1 MFVSEI
7 FDECAEILGTTDT
20 KKVFRK
26 IQQAVQTLME
36 SGHWTHTTAEVDV
49 CTGWDRC
56 SLALPRGIDVPLA
69 VNIDGSPTYFR
80 NRLFQY
86 HVNKG
91 GVYNSVEWAWD
102 DRGYVATLMDIIQPS
117 QLVAVAES
125 NNDVGKKIRV
135 LGIDQNNR
143 NLRSQMPN
151 GMGVDGLLI
160 SIHSQQDFQYGTIA
174 PDDATIATRDVAID
188 PITDFKTTTPHGLTS
203 GQGMSARIITGTIPV
218 PLNDGQTYYVGVIDA
233 FTVQLFSDSLNAEAL
248 QYPIALSSIVG
259 FGTMQLRDQRN
270 AQVVTSLEFASAPTF
285 AIDSPNEVVFPTL
298 PLPAPLEQK
307 KTYFAQS
314 IDSTHLNIFSSL
326 SDAKSNSN
334 PIYTTGSMSPIDI
347 DIRKAIVPET
357 KLVFSVRHYFSDG
370 DQVQAFTAGGV
381 LPQPLIANQNYFV
394 NIIDD
399 FSVSL
404 HENQTDAAASTPT
417 NFVNPIKITTA
428 GSGTNSLVK
437 LIQATSKVG
446 TESQITAPGLNI
458 ATPSGSGAQFQAN
471 VVGIVTSI
479 RVVAGGS
486 GYGTTV
492 PVVTFSSPTDLPI
505 GSNLQTRTATGY
517 AILVSGAVNNIV
529 ITDAGAGYSSAPTIT
544 IDPPPGFPGVGL
556 AQATATAT
564 ITTSFIAGFT
574 KISGGFNYAEAPQ
587 VKITGGGGTGATATA
602 TVNNANISV
611 TSITRVGTTATA
623 TTSTAHGF
631 SSNQTVKISGA
642 NQTGYNGNVIIT
654 VPQINTSVS
663 SITRVGTIGTV
674 TTATNHNYNT
684 GDRIT
689 ISGCTGTSAG
699 YNTSYNVTV
708 TGPTTFTINVLSTL
722 PTPAV
727 GIIVSSIEDNTAT
740 TFTYTVSNTLTT
752 PATGTISVFSGEVTG
767 INIVTAGTGYTAT
780 PTVTITPSTGVF
792 VNFSSTGVL
801 PSPLVSGTAY
811 RAETPLNGLTGTFTV
826 KNTDFSDVN
835 ITSAGTGT
843 FYVVLSRA
851 FGVDFTNNWLGD
863 FTTLVTGQQIYFG
876 TDYILPTT
884 SPSIDNGVTPF
895 YLSVASNTLAKVYA
909 NVGLT
914 TLINIDSFG
923 TGQTY
928 YAIRTQVSPSV
939 DSNLIKPVNTA
950 FLTEDEVVQ
959 FSSSGT
965 LPTPLVSATD
975 YTIKIIG
982 DSVRVY
988 SGSSPVILSSTG
1000 NGQLSLDIIRDVQ
1013 VQPSNNIVADSS
1025 LYETGTV
1032 LVTRAKKGDTLP
1044 TGLLPNTNYY
1054 VRRIDNNS
1062 FELYDTLAHAR
1073 DLTSTTGRRTY
1084 TTTGNF
1090 VSSTFFVD
1098 AISDPIFVKSVAHIE
1113 KPLTDGYVSLY
1124 AWDYG
1129 RSNDMTLIGQY
1140 HPTEINPSY
1149 RRIRIGKPCAWA
1161 RIIYKVSNPS
1171 ISSVYDYI
1179 PLEQERA
1186 IIAAVHAVDL
1196 EDKDFADQ
1204 AMRYWQIAFGYLKN
1218 QQESIDGHAMAVPQI
1233 NSVCYAEGDGAD
1245 PVMW

>member
-1 MFVSEI
+1 
-7 FDECAEILGTTDT
+7 
-20 KKVFRK
+20 
-26 IQQAVQTLME
+26 
-36 SGHWTHTTAEVDV
+36 
-49 CTGWDRC
+49 
-56 SLALPRGIDVPLA
+56 
-69 VNIDGSPTYFR
+69 
-80 NRLFQY
+80 
-86 HVNKG
+86 
-91 GVYNSVEWAWD
+91 
-102 DRGYVATLMDIIQPS
+102 
-117 QLVAVAES
+117 
-125 NNDVGKKIRV
+125 
-135 LGIDQNNR
+135 
-143 NLRSQMPN
+143 
-151 GMGVDGLLI
+151 
-160 SIHSQQDFQYGTIA
+160 
-174 PDDATIATRDVAID
+174 
-188 PITDFKTTTPHGLTS
+188 
-203 GQGMSARIITGTIPV
+203 
-218 PLNDGQTYYVGVIDA
+218 
-233 FTVQLFSDSLNAEAL
+233 
-248 QYPIALSSIVG
+248 
-259 FGTMQLRDQRN
+259 MQLRDQRN
-270 AQVVTSLEFASAPTF
+270 AQVVTFLKFALPGPTF
-285 AIDSPNEVVFPTL
+285 AIDSPNEVVFPSSS
-298 PLPAPLEQK
+298 LPAPLEQK
-307 KTYFAQS
+307 KTYFAQP
-314 IDSTHLNIFSSL
+314 IDSLNLNIFSSL

-394 NIIDD
+394 NVIDD

-404 HENQTDAAASTPT
+404 HENQADAAASTPT

-437 LIQATSKVG
+437 LIQATSRVG
-446 TESQITAPGLNI
+446 TESQITAQGLSI

-471 VVGIVTSI
+471 VVGSVTSV
-479 RVVAGGS
+479 RVTAGGS
-486 GYGTTV
+486 GYAIA
-492 PVVTFSSPTDLPI
+492 PNVTFSSPTDLPA
-505 GSNLQTRTATGY
+505 GSNLQTETATGY
-517 AILVSGAVNNIV
+517 AIIVSGAVTNVV
-529 ITDAGAGYSSAPTIT
+529 ILNPGKGYSSAPTVSF
-544 IDPPPGFPGVGL
+544 DSGV
-556 AQATATAT
+556 ATASAT
-564 ITTSFIAGFT
+564 ITTSFVSGFT
-574 KISGGFNYAEAPQ
+574 KISGGFNYTDVPQ
-587 VKITGGGGTGATATA
+587 VEISGGGGTGATATA
-602 TVNNANISV
+602 TVNNANLSIS
-611 TSITRVGTTATA
+611 SITRVGTTATA
-623 TTSTAHGF
+623 TTATAHGF
-631 SSNQTVKISGA
+631 SSGQTVQISGA
-642 NQTGYNGNVIIT
+642 LESGYNGTINNIV
-654 VPQINTSVS
+654 VPQINKTVS
-663 SITRVGTIGTV
+663 SITRVGSVATV
-674 TTATNHNYNT
+674 TTNLNHEYNT

-689 ISGCTGTSAG
+689 ISGATGTSAG
-699 YNTSYNVTV
+699 YNNSYNVTV

-727 GIIVSSIEDNTAT
+727 GTIVSSIEDNTAT

-767 INIVTAGTGYTAT
+767 INIVTAGTGYTTT

-811 RAETPLNGLTGTFTV
+811 RAETPLSGITGTFTV

-863 FTTLVTGQQIYFG
+863 FTTLATGQQIYFG
-876 TDYILPTT
+876 TDFILPTT
-884 SPSIDNGVTPF
+884 SPAIDNSVTPF
-895 YLSVASNTLAKVYA
+895 FLRVASNTLSRIYTSASSA
-909 NVGLT
+909 NGGIATSTITLSTLTSGGTTTATATTTTPHYLSAGQSVTIFGASIAGYNGTFTILTASTNSFTYTVIAGLGVPTGSFTAT
-914 TLINIDSFG
+914 TGLINIDSFG

-950 FLTEDEVVQ
+950 FLTEDQVVQ
-959 FSSSGT
+959 FSSSNI
-965 LPTPLVSATD
+965 LPTPLIAATN

-988 SGSSPVILSSTG
+988 NGASPVILSSTG
-1000 NGQLSLDIIRDVQ
+1000 SGQLSLDIIRDVV

-1032 LVTRAKKGDTLP
+1032 LVARAKEGDTLP
-1044 TGLLPNTNYY
+1044 TGLVSGTNYY
-1054 VRRIDNNS
+1054 VRRINNNS
-1062 FELYDTLAHAR
+1062 FELYDTLSNAR
-1073 DLTSTTGRRTY
+1073 NLTSTTGRRTY
-1084 TTTGNF
+1084 TTTGNS

>member
-91 GVYNSVEWAWD
+91 GMYNSVEWAWD

-125 NNDVGKKIRV
+125 NNDVGKKLRV
-135 LGIDQNNR
+135 LGTDQNNR
-143 NLRSQMPN
+143 ILRSQMPN
-151 GMGVDGLLI
+151 GAGVDGLLI
-160 SIHSQQDFQYGTIA
+160 PIHSQQDFQYGTIA

-203 GQGMSARIITGTIPV
+203 GQGMSARVLTGTIPV

-307 KTYFAQS
+307 KTYFAQP

-334 PIYTTGSMSPIDI
+334 PIYTTGSISPIDI

-394 NIIDD
+394 NVINN

-404 HENQTDAAASTPT
+404 HENQSDAIASSPT

-437 LIQATSKVG
+437 LIQATAKIG
-446 TESQITAPGLNI
+446 TENQITAPGFPI
-458 ATPSGSGAQFQAN
+458 ATPSGSGAIFQAIL
-471 VVGIVTSI
+471 VGSVTSV
-479 RVVAGGS
+479 RVTSGGS
-486 GYGTTV
+486 GYAV
-492 PVVTFSSPTDLPI
+492 APDVTFSLPPPPPS
-505 GSNLQTRTATGY
+505 GSTITTRQATGY
-517 AILVSGAVNNIV
+517 AIIVSGSVTNVV
-529 ITDAGAGYSSAPTIT
+529 ITDSGAGYQTAPSVSFSSGAA
-544 IDPPPGFPGVGL
+544 V
-556 AQATATAT
+556 AVATV
-564 ITTSFIAGFT
+564 TTSFIAGYT
-574 KISGGFNYAEAPQ
+574 KISGGSGYVDAPE
-587 VKITGGGGTGATATA
+587 VKITGGGGNGATAT
-602 TVNNANISV
+602 SV
-611 TSITRVGTTATA
+611 VDSL
-623 TTSTAHGF
+623 
-631 SSNQTVKISGA
+631 
-642 NQTGYNGNVIIT
+642 TGQVTQLNV
-654 VPQINTSVS
+654 
-663 SITRVGTIGTV
+663 V
-674 TTATNHNYNT
+674 TN
-684 GDRIT
+684 
-689 ISGCTGTSAG
+689 
-699 YNTSYNVTV
+699 
-708 TGPTTFTINVLSTL
+708 
-722 PTPAV
+722 
-727 GIIVSSIEDNTAT
+727 
-740 TFTYTVSNTLTT
+740 
-752 PATGTISVFSGEVTG
+752 
-767 INIVTAGTGYTAT
+767 GTGYISSPNVA
-780 PTVTITPSTGVF
+780 ITPSTGVF
-792 VNFSSTGVL
+792 VNFSSTGTL

-811 RAETPLNGLTGTFTV
+811 RAETPLSGITGTFTV
-826 KNTDFSDVN
+826 QNTDFSDVN
-835 ITSAGTGT
+835 ITSSGTGT
-843 FYVVLSRA
+843 FYVVLSRS

-895 YLSVASNTLAKVYA
+895 YLSVASNTLAKAYA
-909 NVGLT
+909 NIGLT
-914 TLINIDSFG
+914 TLINVDSFG

>member
-1 MFVSEI
+1 
-7 FDECAEILGTTDT
+7 
-20 KKVFRK
+20 
-26 IQQAVQTLME
+26 
-36 SGHWTHTTAEVDV
+36 
-49 CTGWDRC
+49 
-56 SLALPRGIDVPLA
+56 
-69 VNIDGSPTYFR
+69 
-80 NRLFQY
+80 
-86 HVNKG
+86 
-91 GVYNSVEWAWD
+91 
-102 DRGYVATLMDIIQPS
+102 
-117 QLVAVAES
+117 
-125 NNDVGKKIRV
+125 
-135 LGIDQNNR
+135 
-143 NLRSQMPN
+143 
-151 GMGVDGLLI
+151 
-160 SIHSQQDFQYGTIA
+160 
-174 PDDATIATRDVAID
+174 
-188 PITDFKTTTPHGLTS
+188 
-203 GQGMSARIITGTIPV
+203 
-218 PLNDGQTYYVGVIDA
+218 
-233 FTVQLFSDSLNAEAL
+233 
-248 QYPIALSSIVG
+248 
-259 FGTMQLRDQRN
+259 
-270 AQVVTSLEFASAPTF
+270 
-285 AIDSPNEVVFPTL
+285 
-298 PLPAPLEQK
+298 
-307 KTYFAQS
+307 
-314 IDSTHLNIFSSL
+314 
-326 SDAKSNSN
+326 
-334 PIYTTGSMSPIDI
+334 
-347 DIRKAIVPET
+347 
-357 KLVFSVRHYFSDG
+357 
-370 DQVQAFTAGGV
+370 VQAFTAGGV

-399 FSVSL
+399 YSVSL
-404 HENQTDAAASTPT
+404 HENQADAAASTPT

-437 LIQATSKVG
+437 LIQATSRVG
-446 TESQITAPGLNI
+446 TESQITAQGLSI

-471 VVGIVTSI
+471 VVGSVTSV
-479 RVVAGGS
+479 RVTAGGS
-486 GYGTTV
+486 GYAIA
-492 PVVTFSSPTDLPI
+492 PNVTFSSPTDLPA
-505 GSNLQTRTATGY
+505 GSNLQTETATGY
-517 AILVSGAVNNIV
+517 AIIVSGAVTNVV
-529 ITDAGAGYSSAPTIT
+529 ILNPGKGYSSAPTVSF
-544 IDPPPGFPGVGL
+544 DSG
-556 AQATATAT
+556 AATASAT
-564 ITTSFIAGFT
+564 ITTSFISGFT
-574 KISGGFNYAEAPQ
+574 KISGGFNYTDVPQ
-587 VKITGGGGTGATATA
+587 VEISGGGGTGATATA
-602 TVNNANISV
+602 TVNNANLSIS
-611 TSITRVGTTATA
+611 SITRVGTTATA
-623 TTSTAHGF
+623 TTATAHGF
-631 SSNQTVKISGA
+631 SSGQTVQISGA
-642 NQTGYNGNVIIT
+642 LESGYNGTINNIV
-654 VPQINTSVS
+654 VPQINRTVS
-663 SITRVGTIGTV
+663 SITRVGSVATV
-674 TTATNHNYNT
+674 TTNLNHEYNT

-689 ISGCTGTSAG
+689 ISGATGTSAG
-699 YNTSYNVTV
+699 YNNSYNVTV

-727 GIIVSSIEDNTAT
+727 GTIVSSIEDNTAT

-767 INIVTAGTGYTAT
+767 INIVTAGTGYTTT

-811 RAETPLNGLTGTFTV
+811 RAETPLSGITGTFTV

-884 SPSIDNGVTPF
+884 SPAIDNSVTPF

-914 TLINIDSFG
+914 TIINIDSFG

-950 FLTEDEVVQ
+950 FLTEDQVVQ
-959 FSSSGT
+959 FSSSNI
-965 LPTPLVSATD
+965 LPTPLLAATN

-988 SGSSPVILSSTG
+988 NGASPVILSSTG
-1000 NGQLSLDIIRDVQ
+1000 SGQLSLDIIRNVT

-1025 LYETGTV
+1025 LYETGTL
-1032 LVTRAKKGDTLP
+1032 LVARAKEGDTLP
-1044 TGLLPNTNYY
+1044 TGLVSGTNYY

-1062 FELYDTLAHAR
+1062 FELYDTLSNAR
-1073 DLTSTTGRRTY
+1073 NLTSTIGRRTY
-1084 TTTGNF
+1084 TTTGNS

-1113 KPLTDGYVSLY
+1113 KPITDGYVSLY

-1140 HPTEINPSY
+1140 HPTEINPQY

-1161 RIIYKVSNPS
+1161 RIIYKVTNPS
-1171 ISSVYDYI
+1171 ITSVYDYI

-1233 NSVCYAEGDGAD
+1233 NSICYAEGDGAD
-1245 PVMW
+1245 PVMF

>member
-91 GVYNSVEWAWD
+91 GMYNSVEWAWD

-125 NNDVGKKIRV
+125 NNDVGKKLRV
-135 LGIDQNNR
+135 LGTDQNNR
-143 NLRSQMPN
+143 ILRSQMPN
-151 GMGVDGLLI
+151 GAGVDGLLI
-160 SIHSQQDFQYGTIA
+160 PIHSQQDFQYGTIA

-203 GQGMSARIITGTIPV
+203 GQGMSARVITGTIPV

-233 FTVQLFSDSLNAEAL
+233 FTVQLFSDSLNAQAL

-259 FGTMQLRDQRN
+259 YQTLQMQLRDQRN

-307 KTYFAQS
+307 KTYFAQP

-334 PIYTTGSMSPIDI
+334 PIYTTGSISPIDI

-394 NIIDD
+394 NVIDD
-399 FSVSL
+399 YSVSL
-404 HENQTDAAASTPT
+404 HENQADAAASTPT

-437 LIQATSKVG
+437 LIQATSRVG
-446 TESQITAPGLNI
+446 TESQITAQGLSI

-471 VVGIVTSI
+471 VVGSVTSV
-479 RVVAGGS
+479 RVTAGGS
-486 GYGTTV
+486 GYAIA
-492 PVVTFSSPTDLPI
+492 PNVTFSSPTDLPA
-505 GSNLQTRTATGY
+505 GSNLQTETATGY
-517 AILVSGAVNNIV
+517 AIIVSGAVTNVV
-529 ITDAGAGYSSAPTIT
+529 ILNPGKGYSSAPTVSF
-544 IDPPPGFPGVGL
+544 DSG
-556 AQATATAT
+556 AATATAT
-564 ITTSFIAGFT
+564 ITTSFVSGFT
-574 KISGGFNYAEAPQ
+574 KISGGFNYTDIPQ
-587 VKITGGGGTGATATA
+587 VEISGGGGTGATATA
-602 TVNNANISV
+602 TVNNTNLSIS
-611 TSITRVGTTATA
+611 SITRVGTTATA
-623 TTSTAHGF
+623 TTATAHGF
-631 SSNQTVKISGA
+631 SSNQTVRITGA
-642 NQTGYNGNVIIT
+642 NQTGYNGDVIIT

-674 TTATNHNYNT
+674 TTSTNHNYNT
-684 GDRIT
+684 GDRIA

-727 GIIVSSIEDNTAT
+727 GTIVSSIEDNTAT
-740 TFTYTVSNTLTT
+740 TFTYTVSNTLAT
-752 PATGTISVFSGEVTG
+752 PATGTITVFSGEVTG
-767 INIVTAGTGYTAT
+767 ITVVTAGTGYTTT

-811 RAETPLNGLTGTFTV
+811 RAETPLSGITGTFTV

-884 SPSIDNGVTPF
+884 SPAIDNSVTPF

-950 FLTEDEVVQ
+950 FLTEDEVVR
-959 FSSSGT
+959 FSTSGT
-965 LPTPLVSATD
+965 SLPTPLVAGTD
-975 YTIKIIG
+975 YTIKLIG

-988 SGSSPVILSSTG
+988 SGVSPVILSSTG
-1000 NGQLSLDIIRDVQ
+1000 SGQLSLDIIRDVQ

-1032 LVTRAKKGDTLP
+1032 LVTRAKEGDTLP

-1084 TTTGNF
+1084 TTTGNS

-1161 RIIYKVSNPS
+1161 RIIYKVTNPS

-1218 QQESIDGHAMAVPQI
+1218 QQESIDGHAMVTPQI
-1233 NSVCYAEGDGAD
+1233 NGITYGDTTD
-1245 PVMW
+1245 PVMF